1 MGLRFRKSLNL
12 GKGFKLNLSKSGIG
26 YSFGFKGFRIGKTA
40 KGKTRKTISL
50 PGTGLSYQT
59 ETKEDTSVV
68 KDSATSSTISSKVL
82 SLILLSSLVVFFT
95 IFFTILLSSLV
106 SV

>member
-59 ETKEDTSVV
+59 ETKEDSSIV
-68 KDSATSSTISSKVL
+68 KDIVKPLYDNDGILTMSIYDFL
-82 SLILLSSLVVFFT
+82 LNEHSLEL
-95 IFFTILLSSLV
+95 
-106 SV
+106 

>member
-68 KDSATSSTISSKVL
+68 KDIIKDTTKDGKNITDKSSDE
-82 SLILLSSLVVFFT
+82 VVEDIAEYFT
-95 IFFTILLSSLV
+95 INIT
-106 SV
+106 

>member
-40 KGKTRKTISL
+40 KGKNRKTISL
-50 PGTGLSYQT
+50 PGTGLAYQT
-59 ETKEDTSVV
+59 ETKEDSSIV
-68 KDSATSSTISSKVL
+68 KDIVKTLYDNDGILTMSIYDFL
-82 SLILLSSLVVFFT
+82 LNEHSLEL
-95 IFFTILLSSLV
+95 
-106 SV
+106 

>member
-40 KGKTRKTISL
+40 KGKNRKTISL

-68 KDSATSSTISSKVL
+68 KDIIKDTTKDGKNIKDKSFDE
-82 SLILLSSLVVFFT
+82 VVEDVAESFT
-95 IFFTILLSSLV
+95 NNIK
-106 SV
+106 

>member
-40 KGKTRKTISL
+40 KGKNIVNYISL
-50 PGTGLSYQT
+50 ENNEY
-59 ETKEDTSVV
+59 VV
-68 KDSATSSTISSKVL
+68 KTLATRISRMTQTKVTT
-82 SLILLSSLVVFFT
+82 F
-95 IFFTILLSSLV
+95 IFFSLSNPPSR
-106 SV
+106 

>member
-40 KGKTRKTISL
+40 KGKNRKTISL
-50 PGTGLSYQT
+50 PGTGLSYKT
-59 ETKEDTSVV
+59 KTKEDKSVV
-68 KDSATSSTISSKVL
+68 KDIIKDTTKDGKNIKDKSFDE
-82 SLILLSSLVVFFT
+82 VVEDIAESFT
-95 IFFTILLSSLV
+95 KNIK
-106 SV
+106 

>member
-59 ETKEDTSVV
+59 ETKQDTSVV
-68 KDSATSSTISSKVL
+68 KDIIKDTTKDGKNIKDKSFDE
-82 SLILLSSLVVFFT
+82 VVEDVAESFT
-95 IFFTILLSSLV
+95 NNIK
-106 SV
+106 

>member
-50 PGTGLSYQT
+50 PGTGLSYQA

-68 KDSATSSTISSKVL
+68 KDIIKDTTKDGKNIKDKSFDE
-82 SLILLSSLVVFFT
+82 VVEDVAESFT
-95 IFFTILLSSLV
+95 NNIK
-106 SV
+106 

>member
-59 ETKEDTSVV
+59 ETKEDSSIV
-68 KDSATSSTISSKVL
+68 KDIVKKTTRDDKSIKDKTFDE
-82 SLILLSSLVVFFT
+82 LVEDVAESFT
-95 IFFTILLSSLV
+95 NNIK
-106 SV
+106 

>member
-1 MGLRFRKSLNL
+1 MGLRFTKSLNL
-12 GKGFKLNLSKSGIG
+12 GKGFKLNLSKYGIG
-26 YSFGFKGFRIGKTA
+26 SSYGFKGFRIGKTA

-68 KDSATSSTISSKVL
+68 KDIIKDTTKDGKNIKDKSFDE
-82 SLILLSSLVVFFT
+82 VVEDIAESFT
-95 IFFTILLSSLV
+95 KNIK
-106 SV
+106 

>member
-1 MGLRFRKSLNL
+1 MGFRFRKSFNL

-40 KGKTRKTISL
+40 KGKTRKTFTL

-59 ETKEDTSVV
+59 ETKEDTSIV
-68 KDSATSSTISSKVL
+68 KDIVKNTTKDGKSIKDKTFDE
-82 SLILLSSLVVFFT
+82 VVDDIAESFT
-95 IFFTILLSSLV
+95 KNIK
-106 SV
+106 

>member
-1 MGLRFRKSLNL
+1 MGFRFRKSFNL

-40 KGKTRKTISL
+40 KGNIRKTFTL

-59 ETKEDTSVV
+59 ETKASNNTV
-68 KDSATSSTISSKVL
+68 KDKEKNVKKNEKSIKDKSFDE
-82 SLILLSSLVVFFT
+82 VVDDIAESFT
-95 IFFTILLSSLV
+95 KNIK
-106 SV
+106 